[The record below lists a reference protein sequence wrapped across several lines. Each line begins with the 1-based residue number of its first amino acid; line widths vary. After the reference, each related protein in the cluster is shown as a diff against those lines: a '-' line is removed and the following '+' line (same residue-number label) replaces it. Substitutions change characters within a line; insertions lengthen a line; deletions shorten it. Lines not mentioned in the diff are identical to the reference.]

1 MALSAVLG
9 VLLPGMQPGL
19 PFPSK
24 DFLSEWHRL
33 EDTAAEECW
42 LEVTFLLL
50 LLKLG
55 GADLPDDADDNDND
69 DDDNDNDDDRS
80 AVDKPLEDCA
90 LPEDVPSPSPTP
102 PEI

>member
-9 VLLPGMQPGL
+9 VLLPGVQPGL

-24 DFLSEWHRL
+24 DFLSERHRL

-50 LLKLG
+50 LLLLG
-55 GADLPDDADDNDND
+55 GADLVDDADDNED
-69 DDDNDNDDDRS
+69 DDDGS
-80 AVDKPLEDCA
+80 AVDKPLEERA
-90 LPEDVPSPSPTP
+90 LPEDVPSPSPTL

>member
-1 MALSAVLG
+1 MI
-9 VLLPGMQPGL
+9 
-19 PFPSK
+19 
-24 DFLSEWHRL
+24 LSEWHWL

-55 GADLPDDADDNDND
+55 GTDLADDND
-69 DDDNDNDDDRS
+69 DDDGS
-80 AVDKPLEDCA
+80 AVDKPLEERA
-90 LPEDVPSPSPTP
+90 LPEDVPSPSPTL

>member
-19 PFPSK
+19 PLPSK
-24 DFLSEWHRL
+24 DFLSERHRL

-42 LEVTFLLL
+42 LEVTFLPL

-55 GADLPDDADDNDND
+55 GADLADDND
-69 DDDNDNDDDRS
+69 DDDDGS
-80 AVDKPLEDCA
+80 AADKPSEDRA
-90 LPEDVPSPSPTP
+90 LPEDVPSPSPTL

>member
-24 DFLSEWHRL
+24 DFLSERHRL

-42 LEVTFLLL
+42 LEVTFL

-69 DDDNDNDDDRS
+69 DDGS

>member
-55 GADLPDDADDNDND
+55 GADLADDADDD
-69 DDDNDNDDDRS
+69 DGS
-80 AVDKPLEDCA
+80 AVDKPLEERA
-90 LPEDVPSPSPTP
+90 LPEDVPSPSPTL

>member
-55 GADLPDDADDNDND
+55 GADLAD
-69 DDDNDNDDDRS
+69 DDDGS
-80 AVDKPLEDCA
+80 AVDKPLEERA
-90 LPEDVPSPSPTP
+90 LPEDVPSPSPTL

>member
-55 GADLPDDADDNDND
+55 GADLADDADDNDD
-69 DDDNDNDDDRS
+69 DDGS
-80 AVDKPLEDCA
+80 ADDKPLEESA
-90 LPEDVPSPSPTP
+90 LPEDVPSPSPTL